1 MKQKSIFKLFLLA
14 VLCIFMAASCTKEG
28 PQGANGLNGENG
40 GNGINGVDGTDGTD
54 GTDGVDGN
62 MSCLACHTQ
71 AGMNALEAL
80 YTFSGHKAANAVG
93 YAGGRG
99 SCARCHSHSGF
110 INYLTGLPGAEPIDI
125 DFPTRID
132 CETCHGNHRSLEDDI
147 AAPLR
152 AEAAVTAIADETVTL
167 DFGGTSNLCA
177 NCHQSR
183 RGYTYYQ
190 ALTSVKIGG
199 IDTEVPEGMVAIN
212 SSHAGP
218 HHGPQANTLLGNG
231 GIGASTIATHTSV
244 GCTGCHM
251 GEVDNDEKA
260 GGHSFKPSLA
270 NCNTC
275 HSGATDFDINGKRT
289 EFNTRMTVIADALV
303 TAGALSK
310 DADSGEYHPHV
321 SIVTDAE
328 FVGFWNYMIL
338 YEDHSHGAHNPAYFA
353 TLLTAAETNLGL

>member
-1 MKQKSIFKLFLLA
+1 MNQKSIFKLFLLA
-14 VLCIFMAASCTKEG
+14 VICVFMAASCTKEG

-40 GNGINGVDGTDGTD
+40 ENGINGIDGTD

-62 MSCLACHTQ
+62 MSCLVCHTQ
-71 AGMNALEAL
+71 EGMDALEAL
-80 YTFSGHKAANAVG
+80 YNFSGHKAAKYVD

-110 INYLTGLPGAEPIDI
+110 MNYLNGLPGAAPIDI

-147 AAPLR
+147 DAPLR
-152 AEAAVTAIADETVTL
+152 AEGAVTAISDGTIL
-167 DFGGTSNLCA
+167 DFENASNLCA

-183 RGYTYYQ
+183 RDYTYYE
-190 ALTSVKIGG
+190 ALDSVKIDDVMTPVG
-199 IDTEVPEGMVAIN
+199 DGMVGIN

-218 HHGPQANTLLGNG
+218 HHGPQANVLLGNG
-231 GIGASTIATHTSV
+231 GIGTSSTGTHATV

-251 GEVDNDEKA
+251 SEVEDMT

-270 NCNTC
+270 NCNSC

-289 EFNTRMTVIADALV
+289 EYNTRISAIAEALV

-310 DADSGEYHPHV
+310 DADTGEYHPHV
-321 SIVTDAE
+321 SIVTDTE

-338 YEDHSHGAHNPAYFA
+338 YEDHSHGAHNPPYTA
-353 TLLTAAETNLGL
+353 TLLTDAETSLGL